1 MSAYVVMI
9 REHVTDQAEMDTYA
23 RLAPRAREG
32 HDIERLAFYGALDTL
47 EGAPPDGVV
56 IHRFPTMED
65 TRSLVGR
72 AVIPAARVL
81 HGQPGLRGCAC
92 PPPARRGV
100 PRLHRRRRRCKAGGL
115 IAAA

>member
-23 RLAPRAREG
+23 RLAPRARKG

-65 TRSLVGR
+65 ARRWYDSP
-72 AVIPAARVL
+72 AYEAARV
-81 HGQPGLRGCAC
+81 HRQRGAAYRVFIVEGVDAK
-92 PPPARRGV
+92 PA
-100 PRLHRRRRRCKAGGL
+100 A
-115 IAAA
+115 